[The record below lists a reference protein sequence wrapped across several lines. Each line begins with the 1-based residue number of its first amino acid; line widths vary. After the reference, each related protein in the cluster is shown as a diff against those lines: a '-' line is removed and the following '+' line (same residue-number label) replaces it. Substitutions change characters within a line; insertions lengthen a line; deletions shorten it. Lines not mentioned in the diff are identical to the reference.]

1 MSKFAREQ
9 LRKCSIAD
17 VSNFND
23 NDLHIVI
30 PKLGKM
36 DLTMQRGCK
45 YLVELAQY
53 IVNPPDG
60 FTLADNW
67 NKGITPK
74 EKYLIIEVVGVAG
87 KMLKT
92 DAVGFDYANNRTT
105 DSKYKDLW
113 LPSKGVKALKQ
124 L

>member
-17 VSNFND
+17 VPNFND

-45 YLVELAQY
+45 YLVELAQ
-53 IVNPPDG
+53 
-60 FTLADNW
+60 
-67 NKGITPK
+67 
-74 EKYLIIEVVGVAG
+74 
-87 KMLKT
+87 
-92 DAVGFDYANNRTT
+92 
-105 DSKYKDLW
+105 
-113 LPSKGVKALKQ
+113 
-124 L
+124 